1 MRASALGTIQS
12 IRSCGIAHAFAKFK
26 AWAKAEVRR
35 RQKLMNFRRQFE
47 DFSRQTGA
55 QRIRAEWKDRRPF
68 IDDGTDFT
76 EFDRHYV
83 YHPAWAARILK
94 RIDPELHVDIG
105 SSLFF
110 VSVISAFVA
119 VKFYDFRPAQ
129 LQLEGLEVLT
139 ADACSLQFEDR
150 SIRSLSCMHV
160 IEHIGLGRYGDP
172 LDPNADLKAM
182 SELQRVLSVGGDLLF
197 VVPLGRPRVVFNA
210 HRIYSYGQI
219 IAQFP
224 ELTLN
229 EFALIPQSGPEG
241 LIIGASEERVSEED
255 YGCGCFWFS
264 RTNGKAEGSGVTARE

>member
-1 MRASALGTIQS
+1 MIQS
-12 IRSCGIAHAFAKFK
+12 IRSCGVAHAFAKFK

-129 LQLEGLEVLT
+129 LRLDGLEVLT
-139 ADACSLQFEDR
+139 ADACNLQFEDR

-241 LIIGASEERVSEED
+241 LIIGASEERASEED

-264 RTNGKAEGSGVTARE
+264 RANDKAAGSEATTHE